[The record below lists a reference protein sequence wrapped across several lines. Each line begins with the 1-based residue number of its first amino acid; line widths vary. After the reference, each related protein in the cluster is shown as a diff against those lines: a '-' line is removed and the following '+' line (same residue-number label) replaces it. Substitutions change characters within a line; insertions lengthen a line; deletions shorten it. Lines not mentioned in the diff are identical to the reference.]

1 MFGES
6 FSFDDSKVT
15 LQATGY
21 GTECDQIYEL
31 DLNID
36 PRKQIMR
43 RTSTGLGGTTCSFF
57 FKENENDHRLFAGN
71 FWTLNMSS
79 FNDVARTCP
88 QKKCQ
93 NASTIMDPVLKKLCN
108 TSYTW
113 DIVPEYDIF
122 KVNKYGNIVQQLT
135 DSPGYDAEAVL
146 SPDGKTIVFTSIRS
160 GDLELWSMNSDGTN
174 LNQITY
180 ELGYDGGAF
189 FSPDGKRLVF
199 RASRPKT
206 PEDVAKYKV

>member
-1 MFGES
+1 
-6 FSFDDSKVT
+6 
-15 LQATGY
+15 
-21 GTECDQIYEL
+21 
-31 DLNID
+31 LNI
-36 PRKQIMR
+36 
-43 RTSTGLGGTTCSFF
+43 
-57 FKENENDHRLFAGN
+57 
-71 FWTLNMSS
+71 SS
-79 FNDVARTCP
+79 FKDVSKTCP

-93 NASTIMDPVLKKLCN
+93 NLSAITDPVLKKLCN

-113 DIVPEYDIF
+113 DIVPDYDIF

-146 SPDGKTIVFTSIRS
+146 SPDGTMIAFTSIRS
-160 GDLELWSMNSDGTN
+160 GDLELWTMNSDGTN
-174 LNQITY
+174 LNQVTY

-206 PEDVAKYKV
+206 SEEIAKYKVQIFYGC